1 MTPEQMWTDVAAL
14 IPESTTPSQVRTMLD
29 RAWRLSASVR
39 RRASEMSKARGD
51 GAIVE
56 VTDELLLEAARFA
69 NESERF
75 TSPADKLSPE
85 RELECAKKAMRED
98 CVMTWYRVCRAYV
111 NGAQRSSRKP

>member
-39 RRASEMSKARGD
+39 RRTSEMSKARGD

-69 NESERF
+69 NKENNDPEHPNDIATARESIARSA
-75 TSPADKLSPE
+75 TD
-85 RELECAKKAMRED
+85 
-98 CVMTWYRVCRAYV
+98 TWSTLVRAYV